1 MTAQRRED
9 HNTHG
14 DCRNRAQTA
23 ARALRVGLSVTAGLL
38 LTGGRVSAHGEED
51 YPAETI
57 PEKAQA
63 IIEDTATG
71 GSTTLIYAG
80 IGGLVAAGV
89 AVYLYNLA
97 RGRRSRTSTATE
109 SVGTS
114 ANNGVNSGDAPTD
127 DRP

>member
-63 IIEDTATG
+63 IIEDTTTG

-97 RGRRSRTSTATE
+97 RGRRSRTSTATK

-114 ANNGVNSGDAPTD
+114 ANNSVNGGDAPTG